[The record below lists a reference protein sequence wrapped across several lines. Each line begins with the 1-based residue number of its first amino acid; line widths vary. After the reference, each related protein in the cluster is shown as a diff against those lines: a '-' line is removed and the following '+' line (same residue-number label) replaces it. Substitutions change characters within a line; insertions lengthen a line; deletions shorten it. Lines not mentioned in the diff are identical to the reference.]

1 MKNKRHYTPTQGL
14 PLIAVLML
22 LLLSA
27 CESQALKD
35 ILATQTSATSDST
48 IADGLRE
55 ALTVGSREVVST
67 LGSDGG
73 FSLSP
78 SYRIPLPESLATARS
93 MANTVGLGGYFDTL
107 EDKMNEAAE
116 AATPKA
122 QALFL
127 GAIRELTFT
136 DVMDIYRGGD
146 NAATTYL
153 EDKTASQL
161 GAEMRPVIE
170 RSLNEVG
177 AYSTFNTLIERYNAL
192 PLVSDIDADLTGH
205 VVQLANQAIF
215 TELGKQEAAIRQDP
229 ARQTTALL
237 RKVFGSGR

>member
-1 MKNKRHYTPTQGL
+1 MKNAIGIRNVCGRHLFAG
-14 PLIAVLML
+14 L
-22 LLLSA
+22 LLLGLVG
-27 CESQALKD
+27 CESQALQD
-35 ILATQTSATSDST
+35 ILTSQSSSSDST
-48 IADGLRE
+48 IAAGLRE
-55 ALTVGSREVVST
+55 ALTVGSKQVVST
-67 LGSDGG
+67 LGSEGG

-107 EDKMNEAAE
+107 ENKMNEAAE

-122 QALFL
+122 QELFL
-127 GAIRELTFT
+127 GAIRQLTFT
-136 DVMDIYRGGD
+136 DVMDIYQGGD
-146 NAATTYL
+146 KAATTYL
-153 EDKTASQL
+153 EDKTSSQL

-205 VVQLANQAIF
+205 VVRLANDAIF
-215 TELGKQEAAIRQDP
+215 SELGKQETAIRQDP

-237 RKVFGSGR
+237 RQVFGSGG